1 MSNLG
6 VLFRVFLLSSFL
18 AAATCAPNLS
28 NLSDTHEIRIGH
40 IAHVAQVSQVS
51 HNSVNTTNFQGIECD
66 SCQFVTHKIDDYVF
80 HNEKVMGFVQNEFDN
95 ICNLLPDDAKNICY
109 SAVNQSLPSIL
120 GNIGDFIADKGCQEI
135 GICPPS

>member
-1 MSNLG
+1 MNNLG

-18 AAATCAPNLS
+18 AAATAAPNLS
-28 NLSDTHEIRIGH
+28 NLSNTNQ
-40 IAHVAQVSQVS
+40 VQVSQVS

-80 HNEKVMGFVQNEFDN
+80 HNEKIMEFVGNEFDN

-109 SAVNQSLPSIL
+109 TAVNQSLPSIL

>member
-18 AAATCAPNLS
+18 AAAATAAPTFS
-28 NLSDTHEIRIGH
+28 NHSDTKL
-40 IAHVAQVSQVS
+40 
-51 HNSVNTTNFQGIECD
+51 QGIECD

-80 HNEKVMGFVQNEFDN
+80 HNEKVMGFLQNEFDN

-109 SAVNQSLPSIL
+109 ATVNQTLPSIL
-120 GNIGDFIADKGCQEI
+120 ASIGDFIATNGCQEI
-135 GICPPS
+135 GICPPP

>member
-18 AAATCAPNLS
+18 AAAASSPTFSYIPENYTKPINHTNL
-28 NLSDTHEIRIGH
+28 
-40 IAHVAQVSQVS
+40 
-51 HNSVNTTNFQGIECD
+51 QGIECD
-66 SCQFVTHKIDDYVF
+66 SCQFVTHKIDDYIF

-109 SAVNQSLPSIL
+109 ATVNQTLPSIL
-120 GNIGDFIADKGCQEI
+120 GSIGDFIASNGCQEI
-135 GICPPS
+135 GICPS

>member
-18 AAATCAPNLS
+18 AASTATPNHS
-28 NLSDTHEIRIGH
+28 NLTEH
-40 IAHVAQVSQVS
+40 IANVTEVP
-51 HNSVNTTNFQGIECD
+51 HNLHGIECD

-109 SAVNQSLPSIL
+109 TTVNQTLPSIL
-120 GNIGDFIADKGCQEI
+120 ASIGDFIATNGCQEI
-135 GICPPS
+135 GICPS

>member
-28 NLSDTHEIRIGH
+28 NLSDTHEIHIGH
-40 IAHVAQVSQVS
+40 IAHVAQVSR
-51 HNSVNTTNFQGIECD
+51 NSKNATNLQGIKCD

-80 HNEKVMGFVQNEFDN
+80 HNEKVMGFVKDEFDN
-95 ICNLLPDDAKNICY
+95 ICNLLPDDAKNICF
-109 SAVNQSLPSIL
+109 STVNQTLPSIL
-120 GNIGDFIADKGCQEI
+120 ASIGDFIATNGCQEI

>member
-18 AAATCAPNLS
+18 AAATASHNLS
-28 NLSDTHEIRIGH
+28 NLTE
-40 IAHVAQVSQVS
+40 HVAYIPQVS
-51 HNSVNTTNFQGIECD
+51 HNSANITNLQGIECD

-80 HNEKVMGFVQNEFDN
+80 HNEKVLGFVQNEFDN

-109 SAVNQSLPSIL
+109 LAVNKSLPNIL
-120 GNIGDFIADKGCQEI
+120 ASIGDFIETNGCQEI
-135 GICPPS
+135 GICPF

>member
-6 VLFRVFLLSSFL
+6 VLFQVFLLSSFL
-18 AAATCAPNLS
+18 ATVIAAPNHT
-28 NLSDTHEIRIGH
+28 NLTEH
-40 IAHVAQVSQVS
+40 IANVTEVP
-51 HNSVNTTNFQGIECD
+51 HNLQGIECE

-109 SAVNQSLPSIL
+109 LAVNQSLPNIL
-120 GNIGDFIADKGCQEI
+120 ASIGDFIETNGCQEI
-135 GICPPS
+135 GICPS

>member
-18 AAATCAPNLS
+18 AAATATPTLS
-28 NLSDTHEIRIGH
+28 NVTKN
-40 IAHVAQVSQVS
+40 Q
-51 HNSVNTTNFQGIECD
+51 HNLQGIECD

-95 ICNLLPDDAKNICY
+95 ICNLLPDDAKSICY
-109 SAVNQSLPSIL
+109 ASINTTLPSIL
-120 GNIGDFIADKGCQEI
+120 ASIGDFIATNGCQEI

>member
-18 AAATCAPNLS
+18 AAAATAAPDATNATNL
-28 NLSDTHEIRIGH
+28 
-40 IAHVAQVSQVS
+40 
-51 HNSVNTTNFQGIECD
+51 QGIECE

-80 HNEKVMGFVQNEFDN
+80 HNEKVMGFVGNEFDN

-109 SAVNQSLPSIL
+109 ATVNQTLPSIL
-120 GNIGDFIADKGCQEI
+120 ASIGDFIATNGCQEI
-135 GICPPS
+135 GICPPP